1 MKQMLLG
8 IYLAVLAVFVLLLT
22 VYEVLPVYA
31 AWASILLALLS
42 VLCFLNGYT
51 GKDNS
56 AEDKTT
62 ENKK

>member
-22 VYEVLPVYA
+22 VYEVLPVYV
-31 AWASILLALLS
+31 AWASFLLALLS

-51 GKDNS
+51 EKDN
-56 AEDKTT
+56 TT
-62 ENKK
+62 ENQK

>member
-8 IYLAVLAVFVLLLT
+8 IYLAVLAVFVLLLAFF
-22 VYEVLPVYA
+22 EVLPVHV
-31 AWASILLALLS
+31 AWVSFLLALLS
-42 VLCFLNGYT
+42 ILCFLNGYT

-56 AEDKTT
+56 PEDKTT